1 MKLYD
6 YVFCIIYLQLNKTNK
21 SIPEWGTIFVISAI
35 QLVNIMTILI
45 YNDVDFASISNKEFS
60 IGAFVLVL
68 INWTIFVYK
77 SRYKKILKTLN
88 KRITW
93 LKRILVFAYLVLS
106 IFALFWTERILYL
119 PILITILLLLI
130 ILFQSKSFWKDWE
143 VFESKVFNHSSCTS

>member
-1 MKLYD
+1 
-6 YVFCIIYLQLNKTNK
+6 
-21 SIPEWGTIFVISAI
+21 
-35 QLVNIMTILI
+35 MTILI

-77 SRYKKILKTLN
+77 SRYKKILKTFN

-130 ILFQSKSFWKDWE
+130 ILLQSKSLWKD
-143 VFESKVFNHSSCTS
+143 